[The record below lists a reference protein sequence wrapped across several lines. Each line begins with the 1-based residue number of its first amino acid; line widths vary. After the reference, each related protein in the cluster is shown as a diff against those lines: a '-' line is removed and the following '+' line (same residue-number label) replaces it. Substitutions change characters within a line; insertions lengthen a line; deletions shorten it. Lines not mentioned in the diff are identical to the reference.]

1 MIGANTGEDG
11 GDESVGPNDGD
22 EGGEEESAKGVP
34 RAIIACNFDVQV
46 QIVVA
51 QSRAKGNY
59 FM

>member
-11 GDESVGPNDGD
+11 GEESVGPNDGD
-22 EGGEEESAKGVP
+22 EGGEEESAKGVS
-34 RAIIACNFDVQV
+34 RVMIACNLEVRV

-51 QSRAKGNY
+51 QSRAKGYY